1 MNLNA
6 TILGQVI
13 SFAIFVWFC
22 MKYVWPALIAA
33 MEERKQKIADG
44 LDAADR
50 ALRDLDLA
58 QHKATDQLRD
68 AKQQAALLIEE
79 AKKRASQI
87 VDESKDK
94 AREEGD
100 RLILAARAEIEQ
112 EVNRAREELRAK
124 VAALALAGA
133 ERILARAIDDRIS
146 RELVDELATQL

>member
-22 MKYVWPALIAA
+22 LKFVWPPLVAAL
-33 MEERKQKIADG
+33 EERKRKIADG

-58 QHKATDQLRD
+58 QHKATEQLRE

-79 AKKRASQI
+79 ARKRAGQI
-87 VDESKDK
+87 VEESKDK
-94 AREEGD
+94 AREEGE
-100 RLILAARAEIEQ
+100 RLIVAARAEIDQ
-112 EVNRAREELRAK
+112 ELHRAREELRRK
-124 VAALALAGA
+124 VSALALAGA
-133 ERILARAIDDRIS
+133 ERILARTIDEQLGRDI
-146 RELVDELATQL
+146 VDDLAAQL